1 MSTVPDHIL
10 NVKTNLSQI
19 MRLLDI
25 HTHLTGAGPGR
36 RRDVQVL
43 NKSAVLLLVATWE
56 AYVEDLAISACRFA
70 VENAESFD
78 QLPKLALVKTSF
90 RLGKEHDDN
99 SIWKLAGDGWKNELI
114 AQAELEAS
122 RLNSPDAEK
131 VDILFKDILGLRKL
145 SKYWNWAGSSRENV
159 TRRLSR
165 LIETRGEI
173 AHRVEA
179 SDPVRKTYVEQNV
192 DLIKRLG
199 AISSNRVRSHISNM
213 VGMNPWPCYG
223 HSLSS

>member
-10 NVKTNLSQI
+10 NVRTNLSQI
-19 MRLLDI
+19 VRLLDI

-78 QLPKLALVKTSF
+78 QLPKLALVKTSR
-90 RLGKEHDDN
+90 RLEKEQDDN

-131 VDILFKDILGLRKL
+131 VDILFDNTLGLRKL
-145 SKYWNWAGSSRENV
+145 SKYWYWAGSSRENV

-179 SDPVRKTYVEQNV
+179 SDPVTKTYVERNV
-192 DLIKRLG
+192 DLVKRLG
-199 AISSNRVRSHISNM
+199 AISSNRVRGHISNL
-213 VGMNPWPCYG
+213 VGMNPWPRYG
-223 HSLSS
+223 HSLAS

>member
-1 MSTVPDHIL
+1 MSTIPDHIL
-10 NVKTNLSQI
+10 NVSTNIGQI
-19 MRLLDI
+19 VRLLDI
-25 HTHLTGAGPGR
+25 HTQLTGASPGR

-70 VENAESFD
+70 VENAEGFD
-78 QLPKLALVKTSF
+78 QLPRLALVATSR
-90 RLGKEHDDN
+90 RLERERDHN

-114 AQAELEAS
+114 AQAEIEAS
-122 RLNSPDAEK
+122 ILNTPNAEK
-131 VDILFKDILGLRKL
+131 VDILFNKTLGLRKL
-145 SKYWNWAGSSRENV
+145 SRDWYWAGSSRENV

-179 SDPVRKTYVEQNV
+179 SYPVTKTYVERNV
-192 DLIKRLG
+192 DLVKRLG
-199 AISSNRVRSHISNM
+199 AISSNCVRDHISNR
-213 VGMNPWPCYG
+213 VGMNPWPSYEPG
-223 HSLSS
+223 LGN